1 MIDRLKITK
10 AHMSNPTKSK
20 TQNPTHFTPPMEIR
34 CKSWQWFHGCSWDF
48 VGLWCARNFQQVS
61 LKNTST
67 PSWFEISDA
76 HHVYNKP
83 LSCTLQ
89 WSTKMLR
96 QFNTKCTKGLQQIN
110 TMALEEEVFLLL
122 VRASRQTS
130 MPTPNN
136 TSKDLLSS
144 CTLKK
149 HFIHHMKTRPFGEHK
164 QGSGDNAYIK
174 GKTWQEQ
181 KTNKSSSSCNSCAKQ
196 ADEEKDDF
204 LTTRLFGQSRSCLLA
219 RSTIVVITT
228 WQHPKKV

>member
-1 MIDRLKITK
+1 
-10 AHMSNPTKSK
+10 MSNPTKSK

-34 CKSWQWFHGCSWDF
+34 CKSWQRFHGCSWDF

-67 PSWFEISDA
+67 PYWFEISDA
-76 HHVYNKP
+76 HHAYNKP

-96 QFNTKCTKGLQQIN
+96 QFNTKCIKGLQQIN
-110 TMALEEEVFLLL
+110 TTALEEEVFLLL

-136 TSKDLLSS
+136 TNKGLLSS

-174 GKTWQEQ
+174 GKSWQEQ
-181 KTNKSSSSCNSCAKQ
+181 KTNESSSCWTVATLVQNKPMRKKMTSSQPGSLDSQDLACWRDQ
-196 ADEEKDDF
+196 
-204 LTTRLFGQSRSCLLA
+204 QLLSSLLGNTLK
-219 RSTIVVITT
+219 RFRV
-228 WQHPKKV
+228 